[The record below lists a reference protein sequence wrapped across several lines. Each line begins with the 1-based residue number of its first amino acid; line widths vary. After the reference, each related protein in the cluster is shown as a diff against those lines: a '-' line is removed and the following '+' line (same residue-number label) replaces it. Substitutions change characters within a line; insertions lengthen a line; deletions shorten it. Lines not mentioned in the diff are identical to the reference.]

1 MEKRTSNTEL
11 KLKVKP
17 DICWKTPVKRQLG
30 ENLMKNL
37 GVAAALVLCAVALK
51 SGALPGATG
60 AVDAVLAAATDESLL
75 DDHLGKL
82 SFVSSLFPEATL
94 VFGEKQDNE
103 LILPVSGGTV
113 VHVWSSSE
121 PYMSWRTSSR
131 QVLAAGAGT
140 VMGVYHGEDEER
152 LIHIMGE
159 NGLSCLYG
167 NLQDA
172 QVSAGE
178 SVSPGDVLGTLLEE
192 RDCVFEVRQD
202 GVSVDPAEYLG
213 NVL

>member
-1 MEKRTSNTEL
+1 MEKQTSCTEL
-11 KLKVKP
+11 KLKTKP
-17 DICWKTPVKRQLG
+17 EIQWVTPVKRRPG
-30 ENLMKNL
+30 EELLKNL

-51 SGALPGATG
+51 SGALPGASN
-60 AVDAVLAAATDESLL
+60 AVDAVLTAATDESLL

-82 SFVSSLFPEATL
+82 SFVSTLFPEATL
-94 VFGEKQDNE
+94 VFGERQDDG
-103 LILPVSGGTV
+103 LILPVAGGTV

-121 PYMSWRTSSR
+121 PYMSWRASTR
-131 QVLAAGAGT
+131 QVYAAGSGT

-167 NLQDA
+167 NVEEA
-172 QVSAGE
+172 QVQVGE
-178 SVSPGDVLGTLLEE
+178 SVSAGDVLGTLLEDC
-192 RDCVFEVRQD
+192 DCVFEVRQD
-202 GVSVDPAEYLG
+202 GVSVDPADYLG